1 MQLPWY
7 QKTHI
12 VTEVREEQ
20 KKNKMNIKWNTDI
33 SNEKLPQ
40 FNSFFMLNSVR
51 IMKEVRAQSVQA
63 AENLFNKDQNV
74 MNICKHISTYT
85 RGME

>member
-1 MQLPWY
+1 
-7 QKTHI
+7 
-12 VTEVREEQ
+12 
-20 KKNKMNIKWNTDI
+20 
-33 SNEKLPQ
+33 
-40 FNSFFMLNSVR
+40 MLNSVR